1 MMEMAGRA
9 PMPGG
14 RDARSGD
21 AESGGPLVER
31 TDLRSELAAVAPPR
45 CPRCGDE
52 APPAADGACPTC
64 GSPRP
69 VVRDHVELVLGD
81 AAAVTDRGLRRR
93 RNEDAVELGRR
104 VEGGVE
110 TWVAVV
116 CDGVA
121 SARRGD
127 EASLAAV
134 GAAVG
139 AALET
144 AAAPA
149 TPPSGFPAI
158 SSGDTVSS
166 GDTGPIAT
174 VSEDPG
180 EAAEAAE
187 DAAGRAGTGLSGE
200 LDALATAASAAA
212 ATAAADLGRGGG
224 DSPACTYVAAVVR
237 GGDAVV
243 SWIGDSRA
251 YWLAG
256 DGSSRLLSTDDSW
269 AEEIANAGLMSRE
282 DAARDRRAHVLT
294 RWLGRD
300 APSGPAHARRVRLGV
315 PGVLMLC
322 SDGLWNHLP
331 DPDVLARLAAPALG
345 GATPG
350 AAEDGEQHPALAA
363 ALALLSAA
371 LDDGGHDNTT
381 LAIVPIVP
389 PADSGRP
396 SVAVDGRGPDER
408 TGPIPLDGEGVVDR

>member
-1 MMEMAGRA
+1 
-9 PMPGG
+9 
-14 RDARSGD
+14 
-21 AESGGPLVER
+21 
-31 TDLRSELAAVAPPR
+31 
-45 CPRCGDE
+45 
-52 APPAADGACPTC
+52 
-64 GSPRP
+64 
-69 VVRDHVELVLGD
+69 
-81 AAAVTDRGLRRR
+81 
-93 RNEDAVELGRR
+93 
-104 VEGGVE
+104 
-110 TWVAVV
+110 
-116 CDGVA
+116 
-121 SARRGD
+121 
-127 EASLAAV
+127 
-134 GAAVG
+134 
-139 AALET
+139 
-144 AAAPA
+144 
-149 TPPSGFPAI
+149 
-158 SSGDTVSS
+158 
-166 GDTGPIAT
+166 
-174 VSEDPG
+174 
-180 EAAEAAE
+180 
-187 DAAGRAGTGLSGE
+187 
-200 LDALATAASAAA
+200 
-212 ATAAADLGRGGG
+212 
-224 DSPACTYVAAVVR
+224 VR

-345 GATPG
+345 GATPDADDG
-350 AAEDGEQHPALAA
+350 GEQHPALAA

-396 SVAVDGRGPDER
+396 AVAVDGRGPDER

>member
-1 MMEMAGRA
+1 M
-9 PMPGG
+9 
-14 RDARSGD
+14 
-21 AESGGPLVER
+21 
-31 TDLRSELAAVAPPR
+31 
-45 CPRCGDE
+45 
-52 APPAADGACPTC
+52 
-64 GSPRP
+64 
-69 VVRDHVELVLGD
+69 
-81 AAAVTDRGLRRR
+81 
-93 RNEDAVELGRR
+93 
-104 VEGGVE
+104 
-110 TWVAVV
+110 
-116 CDGVA
+116 
-121 SARRGD
+121 
-127 EASLAAV
+127 
-134 GAAVG
+134 
-139 AALET
+139 
-144 AAAPA
+144 
-149 TPPSGFPAI
+149 
-158 SSGDTVSS
+158 
-166 GDTGPIAT
+166 
-174 VSEDPG
+174 
-180 EAAEAAE
+180 
-187 DAAGRAGTGLSGE
+187 
-200 LDALATAASAAA
+200 
-212 ATAAADLGRGGG
+212 
-224 DSPACTYVAAVVR
+224 R

-315 PGVLMLC
+315 PGLLMLC

-350 AAEDGEQHPALAA
+350 AGDDEQHPALAA

-389 PADSGRP
+389 PVDSGRP
-396 SVAVDGRGPDER
+396 SVTVDGRGPDER

>member
-1 MMEMAGRA
+1 MEMAGT
-9 PMPGG
+9 G
-14 RDARSGD
+14 
-21 AESGGPLVER
+21 GGPLVER
-31 TDLRSELAAVAPPR
+31 TDLRAELAAGTPPP
-45 CPRCGDE
+45 CPQCGDE
-52 APPAADGACPTC
+52 SPAASDGTCPTC
-64 GSPRP
+64 GAARP
-69 VVRDHVELVLGD
+69 ALRDHVELVLGD
-81 AAAVTDRGLRRR
+81 AAAITDRGLRRR

-104 VEGGVE
+104 VEGSGEDRVE

-149 TPPSGFPAI
+149 TPPTGFPAI
-158 SSGDTVSS
+158 SSR
-166 GDTGPIAT
+166 DTGPVSTESGEPHDDAT
-174 VSEDPG
+174 PTTG
-180 EAAEAAE
+180 
-187 DAAGRAGTGLSGE
+187 GRAGTGVSGE

-212 ATAAADLGRGGG
+212 ATAAADLGLGGG

-237 GGDAVV
+237 GGEAVV

-269 AEEIANAGLMSRE
+269 AEEIANAGIMSRE
-282 DAARDRRAHVLT
+282 EAARDRRAHVLT

-300 APSGPAHARRVRLGV
+300 APSGPAHARRVRIGV
-315 PGVLMLC
+315 PGVLLLC

-331 DPDVLARLAAPALG
+331 DPEVLARLARPALG
-345 GATPG
+345 GTS
-350 AAEDGEQHPALAA
+350 AAENVDPDGVPDHPALAA
-363 ALALLSAA
+363 AAALLAAA
-371 LDDGGHDNTT
+371 LDDGGHDNAT
-381 LAIVPIVP
+381 LALIPVTP
-389 PADSGRP
+389 PPGAAGRP
-396 SVAVDGRGPDER
+396 SVTVDGRGPDER